1 MKKLFSATTI
11 ILMLTVICAHAELVT
26 SSVYTGTITELP
38 KTGDTIKKGEVLVKF
53 DDIPINAQIDV
64 LKADIESIKLLIS
77 NKKSDCERAT
87 KLKEKS
93 ISGNDYED
101 TCYDYE
107 IAKLQLKMKAAE
119 LIKLEDDKTCFM
131 IKAPYDCKVMKVFL
145 VENSGTDIGQNI
157 LEVQRLN

>member
-1 MKKLFSATTI
+1 MKRLFIATTL

-38 KTGDTIKKGEVLVKF
+38 KTGDTIKKGEILVKF
-53 DDIPINAQIDV
+53 DDVPINAQIDG
-64 LKADIESIKLLIS
+64 LKAEIETIKLLIS
-77 NKKSDCERAT
+77 NKKSDCARAT

-101 TCYDYE
+101 ACYDYE
-107 IAKLQLKMKAAE
+107 IAKVQLKMKEAD
-119 LIKLEDDKTCFM
+119 LTKLESDKTCFI
-131 IKAPYDCKVMKVFL
+131 IKAPYDCRITKVFL
-145 VENSGTDIGQNI
+145 VENSGTDIGQDI